1 MRAPLTNPAQAQG
14 ISAATTPELKTANAS
29 FELKTPPTPLPV
41 PPTAFR
47 SAYNADCTFSNPSPF
62 AIGSSVHNMGSA
74 SVPIST
80 TGFNI
85 SSLSDS
91 FLSLNLGMNLRDNSG
106 LGYRHVD
113 PQGPL
118 PRNLY
123 VMGLPLDMTQYDLS
137 YFAYREFT

>member
-1 MRAPLTNPAQAQG
+1 
-14 ISAATTPELKTANAS
+14 
-29 FELKTPPTPLPV
+29 
-41 PPTAFR
+41 
-47 SAYNADCTFSNPSPF
+47 
-62 AIGSSVHNMGSA
+62 MGSA

-91 FLSLNLGMNLRDNSG
+91 FLSLNLGMNLRDNSD